1 MDKKYYTRKKASEKL
16 GIHYHTLYRLADR
29 NEIETLTIGSR
40 QLYNVDKYI
49 KENNTEMNNKCI
61 CYCRVSSNKQKGDLK
76 RQITEMKKKYPNHEI
91 INDIGSGLNFKRKGL
106 KKIIDMAIK
115 GEIEEIVITYK
126 DRLAR
131 IGYELIEYLVEEY
144 SGGKITVINKGEEET
159 PDEEMTKD
167 VLSIMNIYVAK
178 MNGMRSSKNKK
189 VTKTKK

>member
-131 IGYELIEYLVEEY
+131 IGYELI
-144 SGGKITVINKGEEET
+144 
-159 PDEEMTKD
+159 
-167 VLSIMNIYVAK
+167 
-178 MNGMRSSKNKK
+178 
-189 VTKTKK
+189 